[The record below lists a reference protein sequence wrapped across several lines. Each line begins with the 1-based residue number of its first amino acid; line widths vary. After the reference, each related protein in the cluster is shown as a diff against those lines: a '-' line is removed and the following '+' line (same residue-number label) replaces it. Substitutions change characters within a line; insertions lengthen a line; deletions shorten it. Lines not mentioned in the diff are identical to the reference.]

1 MTQLRYRKYTQ
12 LLYPDVNGI
21 VYIIDGNDIGR
32 LKIVKE
38 NIEALD
44 KDLDAKMPIV
54 FLVNKQD
61 IEGCLTKTQVRDFVN
76 LDRLDSNF
84 VWTIK

>member
-1 MTQLRYRKYTQ
+1 
-12 LLYPDVNGI
+12 
-21 VYIIDGNDIGR
+21 
-32 LKIVKE
+32 
-38 NIEALD
+38 
-44 KDLDAKMPIV
+44 MPIV